1 MSSQRLTEERRL
13 VLLQIL
19 AGLPTYSANT
29 DVLYGELEQCA
40 VPATYDGMVEDL
52 QWLKAAHCL
61 TLDTLGMK
69 VTVVTLTQGGLEVAK
84 GRNVIEGVMRPRP
97 RRI

>member
-1 MSSQRLTEERRL
+1 MSSQRLIEERRL

-19 AGLPTYSANT
+19 AGLATYSANT

-40 VPATYDGMVEDL
+40 VPATYDGMLEDL
-52 QWLKAAHCL
+52 RWLARAHCL
-61 TLDTLGMK
+61 TLDTLAMN
-69 VTVVTLTQGGLEVAK
+69 VTVATLTQGGLEVAK

-97 RRI
+97 KRI